1 MSVSL
6 HASIPRLLHKPGYVF
21 SGIDVFTAL
30 PAGTEPRRSLL
41 DIGVELVP
49 VVECGHH
56 DVPALAPIRVIAVVP
71 NDPATDAVVVR
82 IHPSHDC
89 SIRVE
94 GDRTLVRG
102 CGWRVDN
109 WSWGQNWC
117 RSDRAFRPGFRHRI
131 PLAMRSISRCNLA
144 IACCSR
150 HYGGAGG
157 SAPTRRCLV
166 PAQWRGDCPTS
177 ISFQGAVRAGGLASG
192 VGTSPSSCAGS
203 ASCRG

>member
-1 MSVSL
+1 MSVWL

-30 PAGTEPRRSLL
+30 LASTEPRRSLL

-56 DVPALAPIRVIAVVP
+56 DVPALAPIRVVAVVP
-71 NDPATDAVVVR
+71 NDPATAAVVVR

-102 CGWRVDN
+102 CGWRADN
-109 WSWGQNWC
+109 GSWGQNWC
-117 RSDRAFRPGFRHRI
+117 RSDRI
-131 PLAMRSISRCNLA
+131 PVRQLRRARRSAL
-144 IACCSR
+144 
-150 HYGGAGG
+150 
-157 SAPTRRCLV
+157 TRRT
-166 PAQWRGDCPTS
+166 CPITTARRS
-177 ISFQGAVRAGGLASG
+177 AAADKAV
-192 VGTSPSSCAGS
+192 
-203 ASCRG
+203 